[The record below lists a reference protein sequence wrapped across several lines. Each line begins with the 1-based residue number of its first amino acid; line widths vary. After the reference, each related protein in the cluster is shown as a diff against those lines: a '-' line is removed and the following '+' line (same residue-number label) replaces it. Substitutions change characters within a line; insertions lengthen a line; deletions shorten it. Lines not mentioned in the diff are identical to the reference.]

1 MSWKASLI
9 LLLAGFTISTSVIIY
24 TETIG
29 QELQQ
34 RDPYQ
39 EDRGQRTLRSPGHPQ
54 YYQQPPPPRHDDHS
68 DETITDQ
75 IATIFLDQ
83 GWIGAMM
90 LLLMAYMHYSQK
102 TARQDRIKLEDKLV
116 QLLMD
121 NNTQLTKFSAEMENM
136 GRELERIRG

>member
-1 MSWKASLI
+1 MSFKAPLI
-9 LLLAGFTISTSVIIY
+9 MILTGFLISGSVILY
-24 TETIG
+24 TVIVG
-29 QELQQ
+29 QER

-39 EDRGQRTLRSPGHPQ
+39 EDRGVRSQQQ
-54 YYQQPPPPRHDDHS
+54 YRLPPPPRHDDHS
-68 DETITDQ
+68 DEPLPDQ
-75 IATIFLDQ
+75 IAAIFLDQ
-83 GWIGAMM
+83 GWIGGMM

-136 GRELERIRG
+136 SRELERIRG